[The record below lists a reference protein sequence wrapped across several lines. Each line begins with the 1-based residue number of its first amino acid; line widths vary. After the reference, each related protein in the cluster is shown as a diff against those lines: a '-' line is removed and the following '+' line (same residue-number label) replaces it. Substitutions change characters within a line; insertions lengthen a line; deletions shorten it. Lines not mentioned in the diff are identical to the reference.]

1 MVVVAMDTAMMVVM
15 VTVTRENSG
24 ELENPF
30 HVVVEL
36 FATAADNDWI
46 SASTF
51 HDLVTAKI
59 LYSIHLVKL
68 LQDLMWIASI
78 VHQLT

>member
-36 FATAADNDWI
+36 FATAA
-46 SASTF
+46 
-51 HDLVTAKI
+51 
-59 LYSIHLVKL
+59 
-68 LQDLMWIASI
+68 
-78 VHQLT
+78 